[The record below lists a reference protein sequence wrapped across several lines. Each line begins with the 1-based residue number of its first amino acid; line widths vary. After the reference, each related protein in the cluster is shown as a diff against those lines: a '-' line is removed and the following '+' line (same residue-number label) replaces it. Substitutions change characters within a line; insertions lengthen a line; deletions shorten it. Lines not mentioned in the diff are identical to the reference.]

1 MVSTF
6 QMEIPV
12 LYLKPLEQMLIE
24 IWNFGDFRKLIIYIY
39 HLLDNTPRHRR
50 HGFDIWVRKIPW
62 SRKWQPTT
70 VFLPGEF
77 LRQKSLADYSPWAR
91 SDTAEH
97 ARR

>member
-50 HGFDIWVRKIPW
+50 HRFDIWVRKIPW
-62 SRKWQPTT
+62 SSKWQPTT

-77 LRQKSLADYSPWAR
+77 HRQKSLAD
-91 SDTAEH
+91 
-97 ARR
+97 